1 MQHFLN
7 MLTGFLGEND
17 WVAQVFIVVF
27 VALLIDF
34 VQRRILNRLHVKLVK
49 TENFWDDSVVDSLKQ
64 PLSLLIWI
72 FGIAFAASIV
82 SQETEAAIFEAVEP
96 IRYVA
101 IIATLAWFLIRLIQ
115 RAEANIIA
123 KRVAAGKPYDRTTMD
138 AIAKLLR
145 LSVIITAV

>member
-1 MQHFLN
+1 MGNEGMQHFLN

-64 PLSLLIWI
+64 RLLRWMLG
-72 FGIAFAASIV
+72 FFLK
-82 SQETEAAIFEAVEP
+82 IFEA
-96 IRYVA
+96 
-101 IIATLAWFLIRLIQ
+101 IQ
-115 RAEANIIA
+115 NWGI
-123 KRVAAGKPYDRTTMD
+123 
-138 AIAKLLR
+138 
-145 LSVIITAV
+145 